1 VHWDGQPVATASY
14 DGASGMLEA
23 LLSTTNATSGT
34 FAYDAA
40 GRLAMVAWQGPGG
53 TLGTDEVVRS
63 PGGRV
68 VDQRVDGTD
77 AYPGTAPFGQPG
89 SWNFL
94 YDPDEQGRLVT
105 GRLTVARA
113 AGHELSYGYGPV
125 EGCAHPGAGRSSN
138 LSAVTDNGATTT
150 FCYDRADRL
159 VSSSG
164 GWAPA
169 YDARG
174 NTVALADIA
183 LAWDGAGRHVATAD
197 ATTGEVATYTRDATG
212 RIVARTDASGTV
224 RYGHDGPGD
233 NPAVVAGPTGEV
245 TARHLALPGGVVVTR
260 TAGAESWAYPNVHG
274 DVLATADATG
284 AKVGPTR
291 HYSPFGQELGPSG
304 PGYGW
309 LGSHQRLTD
318 DAGGLDII
326 HMGARPYVPSLGRF
340 LSVDPVEGGSAND
353 HDYCFG
359 DPTNCT
365 DLNGKEAGKWTSVGA
380 FCLSRP
386 SRAGACTVAWALGE
400 VARSASKEAFPSA
413 EQRAEADAFRHVY
426 WHALMMIHGLDRAFV
441 VQFGRVWEDFSGNP
455 EGSCIAPAARPSQCR
470 SAS

>member
-1 VHWDGQPVATASY
+1 
-14 DGASGMLEA
+14 
-23 LLSTTNATSGT
+23 
-34 FAYDAA
+34 
-40 GRLAMVAWQGPGG
+40 
-53 TLGTDEVVRS
+53 
-63 PGGRV
+63 
-68 VDQRVDGTD
+68 
-77 AYPGTAPFGQPG
+77 
-89 SWNFL
+89 
-94 YDPDEQGRLVT
+94 
-105 GRLTVARA
+105 
-113 AGHELSYGYGPV
+113 
-125 EGCAHPGAGRSSN
+125 
-138 LSAVTDNGATTT
+138 ATTT

-159 VSSSG
+159 VSSSA

-233 NPAVVAGPTGEV
+233 SPAVVAGPTGEV
-245 TARHLALPGGVVVTR
+245 TARHLLLPGGVVVTR

-291 HYSPFGQELGPSG
+291 HYSPFGKELGPSG

-318 DAGGLDII
+318 TAGGLDII

-353 HDYCFG
+353 YDYCSG
-359 DPTNCT
+359 DPVNCFDIEGT
-365 DLNGKEAGKWTSVGA
+365 QQWSHIGDIEYRGITRIGDEILAAGGFRLHDDTQVRLDWVRVRIERQRGSGIFRRWTEIADSGRVLPG
-380 FCLSRP
+380 FDEDIDP
-386 SRAGACTVAWALGE
+386 
-400 VARSASKEAFPSA
+400 ARTIASASGDL
-413 EQRAEADAFRHVY
+413 RTGRHHYRVKIAVRY
-426 WHALMMIHGLDRAFV
+426 CWRFENRCETHTYTSDRMPYV
-441 VQFGRVWEDFSGNP
+441 L
-455 EGSCIAPAARPSQCR
+455 
-470 SAS
+470 